1 MGLGVSSIGVDDV
14 WAEGANM
21 GVDVNDI
28 GKDVAGMGV
37 DDM

>member
-1 MGLGVSSIGVDDV
+1 MGLGVSGMGVDDV

-37 DDM
+37 YDM